1 MKMEQEVIKAAT
13 DVATTAANKG
23 IGKLTDLLFS
33 KKLREEKRL
42 DDLSAAQ
49 TKKDI
54 ALIENG
60 LAEYRDGKFL
70 LIEDQIGNPT
80 STLGLILAQNK
91 QNQSENLGKCLSK
104 AYEHLAEKND
114 EEISDEQISE
124 TFFNKWINYGKEVSE
139 EELQDLWGRILA
151 EETASPNS
159 VNYLVLN
166 TLSMMSKTHL
176 ENLIKLI
183 SYTAGR
189 LIYLNDPQEAKSS
202 WFKNITQ
209 FDLEELI
216 DLKILEGIEFEGRY
230 TNTLKNFELS
240 SQNES
245 KKFTVLRKSP
255 NHKYILLIETEDQIK
270 LNCIR
275 LTTIGK
281 KLVEIYESNSNLIN
295 ETEKLAKMI
304 RHFKAL
310 DNVTNI
316 FLGLEK
322 GNGFELLKKI

>member
-1 MKMEQEVIKAAT
+1 MAQEVFKAAT

-23 IGKLTDLLFS
+23 IGKLTDLVFS

-42 DDLSAAQ
+42 DDLSSAQ

-54 ALIENG
+54 ELIEKG

-70 LIEDQIGNPT
+70 LMEEQIGNPT
-80 STLGLILAQNK
+80 SSLGLIIAQNNY
-91 QNQSENLGKCLSK
+91 NQSNNLSKCLSK
-104 AYEHLAEKND
+104 AYDHLSEKNND
-114 EEISDEQISE
+114 QINDEQISE
-124 TFFNKWINYGKEVSE
+124 TFFNKWMNYGKEVSE

-166 TLSMMSKTHL
+166 TLSMMSKSQL

-183 SYTAGR
+183 PYSADR
-189 LIYLNDPQEAKSS
+189 LIYIDNEDTDKSLWFNDL
-202 WFKNITQ
+202 TQ

-216 DLKILEGIEFEGRY
+216 DLKILEGLEFDGRY
-230 TNTLKNFELS
+230 THTLHSCELS
-240 SQNES
+240 FNNEP
-245 KKFTVLRKSP
+245 KQYNILHKSN
-255 NHKYILLIETEDQIK
+255 NHKYILLIETKIQIK

-281 KLVEIYESNSNLIN
+281 KLVEIYENNSNPLD
-295 ETEKLAKMI
+295 ETENLAKIIQKFSALSNADNILICTKSNDQI
-304 RHFKAL
+304 RIIK
-310 DNVTNI
+310 NI
-316 FLGLEK
+316 
-322 GNGFELLKKI
+322 